1 MEPTTEQIISHLS
14 IPDTEPSGFARRQF
28 LQAVAATGAVA
39 SIPTW
44 MLLENPDLVLGA
56 TGAPVG
62 PTDGILIAV
71 TMGGGNDGLN
81 TFIPISD
88 GNYYDKRPRL
98 SIRPENALVVN
109 DTHAFNPNLPTMKAR
124 WDAGQVAVIE
134 GVGQPVDDL
143 SHFTS
148 MARLMSSK
156 ISGIP
161 TSGWLGRYTDGLSND
176 LMIPAITVSSSIPL
190 DMVGQ
195 KRRTTALPD
204 DKSGLFNVSGRA
216 EDVRQY
222 DTLRAFAGSTE
233 LGTWGSSLADSGAS
247 GVALAAQLRPLYP
260 ADPVDGRL
268 AVRMEVVARLIN
280 AGLGTR
286 VFSMIWGSFDTHSDQ
301 PEDHTQRLI
310 EFDAALQILFATLN
324 PEWLDRVLVLV
335 QSEFGRR
342 VADNDSQGTDHG
354 AAGHA
359 FAIGTNV
366 IGGTYGGRPSLT
378 DLTRQG
384 NMKPSVDFRQ
394 VQATVLEDWL
404 KADSADILGATMEKL
419 PFLRAPGSAVPG
431 EGDGGGGTPTLIDP
445 AARRNQF
452 IRLYLAYFLRLPDRD
467 GLAYWLTVG
476 NGELP
481 LAEASYYFTKSD
493 EFRLMYGDANDD
505 RFLELIY
512 SNVLR
517 RTPDVDG
524 FNYWKGVLAD
534 GYDRGLLM
542 IWFSESD
549 ENINVTAPMVAEYN
563 QTNP

>member
-1 MEPTTEQIISHLS
+1 MEPTTDQIIARLS
-14 IPDTEPSGFARRQF
+14 MPDNDPSGLARRQF
-28 LQAVAATGAVA
+28 IQAVAATGAVA

-44 MLLENPDLVLGA
+44 MLLQNPDLVLSA
-56 TGAPVG
+56 MAAPVG
-62 PTDGILIAV
+62 PSDGILIAV

-88 GNYYDKRPRL
+88 GAYYDKRPRIG
-98 SIRPENALVVN
+98 IRPENALVVN
-109 DTHAFNPNLPTMKAR
+109 ETHGFNSNLPALKAR

-148 MARLMSSK
+148 MARLMAGK
-156 ISGIP
+156 VTGVP
-161 TSGWLGRYTDGLSND
+161 TSGWLGRYADGLPND
-176 LMIPAITVSSSIPL
+176 LLIPAITVASSIPL

-195 KRRTTALPD
+195 KRRTTALPNRR
-204 DKSGLFNVSGRA
+204 SGMFNVSGNA
-216 EDVRQY
+216 VDVRQY
-222 DTLRAFAGSTE
+222 DALRAFAGSAE
-233 LGTWGSSLADSGAS
+233 LGTWGAALADSGAS

-260 ADPVDGRL
+260 ENPVDGKL
-268 AVRMEVVARLIN
+268 AIRMEVVARLIN

-301 PEDHTQRLI
+301 PQDHTQRLL
-310 EFDAALQILFATLN
+310 EFDQALQILYTTLN

-354 AAGHA
+354 DAGHV
-359 FAIGTNV
+359 FAIGSNV
-366 IGGTYGGRPSLT
+366 IGGTYGIRPSLT

-384 NMKPSVDFRQ
+384 NMKHGVDYRQ

-404 KADSADILGATMEKL
+404 AADSVEILGANMEKL
-419 PFLRAPGSAVPG
+419 SFLRAPGSATP
-431 EGDGGGGTPTLIDP
+431 GGGGGGGPILVDP
-445 AARRNQF
+445 VARRNQF
-452 IRLYLAYFLRLPDRD
+452 IRLYLAYFLRLPDAA
-467 GLAYWLTVG
+467 GLDYWLTVG

-481 LAEASYYFTKSD
+481 LADASFYFTKSD
-493 EFRLMYGDANDD
+493 EFLLMYGDANDD

-517 RTPDVDG
+517 RTPDVEG
-524 FNYWKGVLAD
+524 FNYWKGVLAE

-542 IWFSESD
+542 IWFSESQ

-563 QTNP
+563 LANA